1 MTYGNAGV
9 NALHSDGQQQLDS
22 SLSKMFRVTEQQHVE
37 FRVDAFNTFN
47 HANFSA
53 PDSIV
58 GDGAEGQVSST
69 SVDNRRLQFALRYS
83 F

>member
-9 NALHSDGQQQLDS
+9 NPLYSDGQQQLDS
-22 SLSKMFRVTEQQHVE
+22 SLAKTFRVTERQQVE

-47 HANFSA
+47 HPNFSA
-53 PDSIV
+53 SDSVV

-69 SVDNRRLQFALRYS
+69 SLDNRRLQFALRYS